1 MRLNNAGTEGNWKCK
16 LVGLE
21 NYWSHHQIVMFDT
34 DEKWKIRI
42 EWEIKGGKKAK
53 ERGRK

>member
-1 MRLNNAGTEGNWKCK
+1 MRLNNAGTEENWKCK